1 MKKLIIFIFLIS
13 SVLSL
18 HARAIQEDY
27 RLAGEKARV
36 SYAFGMILGESLTSF
51 DLEIDYNALTD
62 GIRAALGDATPQFSE
77 QEAFE
82 IIDAAIQESMTRRTE
97 QFRLRELEFLDR
109 NSRREEVNI
118 TQSGLQYVVLTET
131 EGEKPGIDSMVRVY
145 YTGFF
150 IDGTIFDSSGDQ
162 ESAFIPLGMVI
173 PGWTEGVM
181 LMSPGSI
188 YRLYI
193 PSALAYGRNGI
204 PSVIPPYSTLIFNVE
219 LLEIIDENELMRLFG
234 NNPYEDYE
242 E

>member
-1 MKKLIIFIFLIS
+1 MKKLIIFIFLILP
-13 SVLSL
+13 VLSL

-36 SYAFGMILGESLTSF
+36 SYAFGLILGESIASF
-51 DLEIDYNALTD
+51 DLEIDYNAITD
-62 GIRAALGDATPQFSE
+62 GIRAALGDGIPQFSE

-97 QFRLRELEFLDR
+97 EYRLREIEFLER
-109 NSRREEVNI
+109 NSRREGVNI
-118 TQSGLQYVVLTET
+118 TPSGLQYIIITET
-131 EGEKPGIDSMVRVY
+131 EGEKPTADSMVRVY
-145 YTGFF
+145 YTGYFT
-150 IDGTIFDSSGDQ
+150 DGTRFDSSGDQ

-181 LMSPGSI
+181 LMSPGSVF
-188 YRLYI
+188 RLYI

-204 PSVIPPYSTLIFNVE
+204 PSVIPPYSTLIFDVE
-219 LLEIIDENELMRLFG
+219 LLEIVDENELMNIFG
-234 NNPYEDYE
+234 NYQDTNE